1 MTIQNHSEA
10 RTIKAV
16 LEIRPSEW
24 CPLTTT
30 GEDVIDAQM
39 LLANDVCHC
48 EFMVDTTGA
57 DGDIT
62 IEHSSQ
68 AHDDPCSCH
77 VFAEFD
83 CVPAIVGV
91 EPDGIVVSVYL
102 PGHDVIWDLVSA
114 LKEVSERVV
123 LRKIIE
129 EQGTSAERAR
139 TIDMES
145 MTDKQRQA
153 LELAVEHGYY
163 DQPSEVSLS
172 EIASELDISKQ
183 ALSQRLATAE
193 RRVFTQLFPD

>member
-1 MTIQNHSEA
+1 MAVQEHSEE
-10 RTIKAV
+10 RTTKAV
-16 LEIRPSEW
+16 LEICPSEQ

-39 LLANDVCHC
+39 LIANDVCHC
-48 EFMVDTTGA
+48 EFAVETTG
-57 DGDIT
+57 DIAV
-62 IEHSSQ
+62 EHSSQ
-68 AHDDPCSCH
+68 NHSDPCSCH

-83 CVPAIVGV
+83 CVPTIVGV

-102 PGHDVIWDLVSA
+102 PGHDVIWELVTA

-129 EQGTSAERAR
+129 EQGTTAERTR
-139 TIDMES
+139 TVDLET
-145 MTDKQRQA
+145 MTDKQRRA
-153 LELAVEHGYY
+153 LELAVEHRYY

>member
-1 MTIQNHSEA
+1 MPAQKRSEA
-10 RTIKAV
+10 RTTKAV
-16 LEIRPSEW
+16 LGIRPSEQ
-24 CPLTTT
+24 CPLTTA
-30 GEDVIDAQM
+30 GEDVVDAQM

-57 DGDIT
+57 DGSISV
-62 IEHSSQ
+62 EHSSQ
-68 AHDDPCSCH
+68 NHDDSCSCH

-83 CVPAIVGV
+83 CVPSIVGV

-102 PGHDVIWDLVSA
+102 PGHDVVWELVTA
-114 LKEVSERVV
+114 LKEVSDRVV

-129 EQGTSAERAR
+129 EQDTSAERAR
-139 TIDMES
+139 TIDLES

-172 EIASELDISKQ
+172 EIASDLDISKQ

-193 RRVFTQLFPD
+193 RRVFTQLFPE